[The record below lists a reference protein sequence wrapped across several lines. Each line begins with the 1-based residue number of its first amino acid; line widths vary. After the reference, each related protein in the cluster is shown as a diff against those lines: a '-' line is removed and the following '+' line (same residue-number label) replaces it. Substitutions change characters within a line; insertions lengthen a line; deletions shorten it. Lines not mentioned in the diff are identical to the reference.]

1 MHRFV
6 SDVRFALRGFRK
18 RPVQGLLVV
27 VTLAVGLAANAAIF
41 SGLNA
46 LILRPLDFPNLPR
59 LVRVIETGPGTED
72 YDRSNVAPANFLD
85 WERSGALESLI
96 ALEWWDGNLRGR
108 ELPERVAGYR
118 VSPAFFSS
126 LGIAPLLGRGFLPEE
141 GREGQDRRVVL
152 SHDLWSRA
160 FAEDPQ
166 AIGQEVVIDGRSYTI
181 VGVAPPGFRF
191 PEGAE
196 MWAPLVLPAPGAA
209 PRDQHQLAAIA
220 VLGKGQGLA
229 AARAALEVVAKRLQ
243 TDHPETNKAR
253 GVQVVALQRGFED
266 SGIRPIMVLWQVA
279 AGLVLLIACVNVA
292 NLLLARG
299 AERQRELA
307 VRLALGASRG
317 RIVRQL
323 LTEGLVLAALAIPL
337 ALPLGALAARE
348 LRRHMPSEIIRFV
361 PGWANIGL
369 DLTTTAFTVAL
380 GLVATLFFAALPALR
395 TSRPVLTQTLK
406 EGGRSATVGGA
417 RQRGRDALV
426 MAQVAFA
433 LTLLVVAGLALSSV
447 HALLDGPQGYDPEHL
462 LTLEVSLPDDRYAEP
477 EARRVFARNVLSRL
491 HELPRVTQVASANV
505 LPGHNANSARP
516 LQVEGD
522 PPIDASNPPSVDYR
536 TVSPEYF
543 ATLRLP
549 VVAGR
554 GLDERDDASAMPV
567 AVVSRSMAERYFPGR
582 DPLGRRF
589 RTGGDEA
596 PWVTVVGVCGDVIHQ
611 WFSRRNA
618 PTVYRP
624 YAQDARASLAIA
636 ARVDGDPETLVTS
649 ARQAVSALDP
659 YLPAYNVRSMRRS
672 IRISTIGMQYVAGVM
687 SVFGALAV
695 VLALSGIYGVM
706 SYRVTLR
713 TLEIGVRVALGAS
726 GADVLQLTMGQAL
739 RLTAAGL
746 ALGGVL
752 GFLGA
757 RTLSAVLQG
766 AVPFEPTTFAL
777 LVGMLGS
784 AAVLAAYLPARRAL
798 AVDPAVALRAEEE
811 EPAGAVSTP
820 RSIHECGAFEPG

>member
-1 MHRFV
+1 MSRLL

-18 RPVQGLLVV
+18 RPLHGLLVV
-27 VTLAVGLAANAAIF
+27 LTLAVGLAANAAIF

-46 LILRPLDFPNLPR
+46 LILRPLAFPNLPR
-59 LVRVIETGPGTED
+59 LVRVMETAPGTED
-72 YDRSNVAPANFLD
+72 YDRYNVAPANFQD
-85 WERSGALESLI
+85 WAQSGALESLV
-96 ALEWWDGNLRGR
+96 ALQWWDGNLRGR
-108 ELPERVAGYR
+108 DLPERVAGFR
-118 VSPAFFSS
+118 VSPGFFSS

-141 GREGQDRRVVL
+141 GLEGQDRRVVL
-152 SHDLWSRA
+152 GHDLWRRS
-160 FAEDPQ
+160 FAQDPQ
-166 AIGQEVVIDGRSYTI
+166 VVGQEVIIDGQSYTV

-196 MWAPLVLPAPGAA
+196 IWAPLVLPAPGAA
-209 PRDQHQLAAIA
+209 RRDQHHLGAFG
-220 VLGKGQGLA
+220 VLGKGRSLA
-229 AARAALEVVAKRLQ
+229 EGRAALEVVAKRLQ
-243 TDHPETNKAR
+243 ADHPQTNTSR
-253 GVQVVALQRGFED
+253 GVQVVSLQRGFED
-266 SGIRPIMVLWQVA
+266 SGIRPIMALWQAA

-307 VRLALGASRG
+307 VRLALGADRG

-348 LRRHMPSEIIRFV
+348 MRRHMPSEIIRFI

-380 GLVATLFFAALPALR
+380 GLVATLFFAAVPALR
-395 TSRPVLTQTLK
+395 TSRPVLTETLK

-447 HALLDGPQGYDPEHL
+447 HALLEGPQGYDPEKL

-477 EARRVFARNVLSRL
+477 EARSAFDREVLARFR
-491 HELPRVTQVASANV
+491 ELPGVTQVASANV
-505 LPGHNANSARP
+505 LPGRGSNSTRP
-516 LQVEGD
+516 IQVEGD
-522 PPIDASNPPSVDYR
+522 PPIDASNPPSADYR

-554 GLDERDDASAMPV
+554 AFNERDDAKAMPV
-567 AVVSRSMAERYFPGR
+567 AVVSRSMAERYWPGR
-582 DPLGRRF
+582 DALGRRF
-589 RTGGDEA
+589 RTGGDDE
-596 PWVTVVGVCGDVIHQ
+596 PWLTVVGVCGDVIHH

-618 PTVYRP
+618 PTLYRP
-624 YAQDARASLAIA
+624 YDQDPRASLALA
-636 ARVDGDPETLVTS
+636 VRVDGDPEALVTAS
-649 ARQAVSALDP
+649 RQAVSALDP
-659 YLPAYNVRSMRRS
+659 YLPAYDVRSMRRS

-706 SYRVTLR
+706 SYRVSLR

-726 GADVLQLTMGQAL
+726 GADVLKLTMGQAL
-739 RLTAAGL
+739 RLTGAGL
-746 ALGGVL
+746 ALGGAL
-752 GFLGA
+752 GVLGA
-757 RTLSAVLQG
+757 RALSSVLQG
-766 AVPFEPTTFAL
+766 AVPFEPLTFAL

-784 AAVLAAYLPARRAL
+784 AALLAAFVPARRAL
-798 AVDPAVALRAEEE
+798 AVDPAVALRAE
-811 EPAGAVSTP
+811 
-820 RSIHECGAFEPG
+820 